1 MGSCFVETFT
11 MEYSVCDEQYSR
23 RCCSNPRVELAQ
35 TITQNSARYL
45 YLAACRSVAMC
56 LSISIGNLDDGL
68 VIEQD
73 SIPGAPGDATG
84 ASSEITA
91 VHSNVQR
98 VRAMGFT

>member
-1 MGSCFVETFT
+1 MLAH
-11 MEYSVCDEQYSR
+11 MVCDDQYSR
-23 RCCSNPRVELAQ
+23 RCCSSPRVELAQ
-35 TITQNSARYL
+35 TIISNTARYL

-84 ASSEITA
+84 ASSEVTA
-91 VHSNVQR
+91 VHSNV
-98 VRAMGFT
+98 